1 MVAPVLPV
9 RRKIASHVVNFIR
22 TLWFIVNGIPLMF
35 IALLGLVSSLIGFDW
50 LDDKCT
56 LWLNNINRTWR

>member
-1 MVAPVLPV
+1 
-9 RRKIASHVVNFIR
+9 VNFIR